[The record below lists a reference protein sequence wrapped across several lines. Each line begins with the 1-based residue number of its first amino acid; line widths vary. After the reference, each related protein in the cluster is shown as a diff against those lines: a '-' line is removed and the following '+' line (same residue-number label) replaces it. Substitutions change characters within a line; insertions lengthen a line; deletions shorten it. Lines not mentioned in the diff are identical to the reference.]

1 MCFKEL
7 LDEETQRVAALFHEG
22 GPASMVFSAITGGRF
37 VGLLEVESV

>member
-22 GPASMVFSAITGGRF
+22 DSASMVFSAITGGQF

>member
-7 LDEETQRVAALFHEG
+7 LDEETQRVAALFHDG
-22 GPASMVFSAITGGRF
+22 GPASMVSSVIAGDRF